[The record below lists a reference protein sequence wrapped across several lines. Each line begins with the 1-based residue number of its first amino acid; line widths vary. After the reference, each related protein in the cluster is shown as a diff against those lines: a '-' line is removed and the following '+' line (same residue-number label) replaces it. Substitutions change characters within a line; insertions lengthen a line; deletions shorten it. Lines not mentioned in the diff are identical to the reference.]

1 MIYLQLFLSFLKIGA
16 FSFGGGYAAMPM
28 IQQQVVDAYHW
39 LSLSEF
45 GDLVTISQMTPGP
58 IAINAATF
66 VGIRVAGWQGA
77 LCATMGCVFPACV
90 IVTAIAYFYVKYRH
104 MEGIQMVLNT
114 LRPAVIALIL
124 TGWYFYHLY
133 VPFIEKEKRS
143 DHCHAVCGCAK
154 CDWKLF
160 HFIGNFNEI
169 PYEIKNGNI
178 NDESGKSINKTI
190 GSDRFE

>member
-28 IQQQVVDAYHW
+28 IQQQMVDVYHW
-39 LSLSEF
+39 LSVSEF

-90 IVTAIAYFYVKYRH
+90 IVTAIALFLCKISSYGRTTNGVKYFTPCGDRTDFNFWNYDPYA
-104 MEGIQMVLNT
+104 GIFSGRSYRASTNQLD
-114 LRPAVIALIL
+114 

-154 CDWKLF
+154 CDWKFLMG
-160 HFIGNFNEI
+160 I
-169 PYEIKNGNI
+169 
-178 NDESGKSINKTI
+178 
-190 GSDRFE
+190 

>member
-39 LSLSEF
+39 LSVSEF

-66 VGIRVAGWQGA
+66 VGISLF
-77 LCATMGCVFPACV
+77 LCKISSYGRNTNG
-90 IVTAIAYFYVKYRH
+90 VKYFTSCGDRTDLDFWNYDPCT
-104 MEGIQMVLNT
+104 GIFSGKSYRVSTDQLD
-114 LRPAVIALIL
+114 
-124 TGWYFYHLY
+124 TGWYFYRLY
-133 VPFIEKEKRS
+133 LSFIEKEKRP

-169 PYEIKNGNI
+169 PYEIKKP
-178 NDESGKSINKTI
+178 SGWEYK
-190 GSDRFE
+190 R

>member
-39 LSLSEF
+39 LSVSEF

-90 IVTAIAYFYVKYRH
+90 IVTAI
-104 MEGIQMVLNT
+104 VLNT

-124 TGWYFYHLY
+124 TSGITILTQAFFQGSHIELQQINWIQGGI
-133 VPFIEKEKRS
+133 FIICMYLLLRKKK
-143 DHCHAVCGCAK
+143 DPIIVM
-154 CDWKLF
+154 LF
-160 HFIGNFNEI
+160 AGVLNV
-169 PYEIKNGNI
+169 
-178 NDESGKSINKTI
+178 I
-190 GSDRFE
+190 GSFLMGI